1 MKSCCCTLRIDSGT
15 KRTCTGEALQE
26 TMYTLVY
33 TWIFLSVELALMLQ
47 VLGDV
52 LSVEHMPMFEVLIFA
67 YLLSRKKTIWK
78 TNTF

>member
-1 MKSCCCTLRIDSGT
+1 
-15 KRTCTGEALQE
+15 
-26 TMYTLVY
+26 MYTLVY

-67 YLLSRKKTIWK
+67 YVLSRKKTIWE